1 MHIITG
7 GTGHVGSALTEA
19 LLKKGEKVTIISRSS
34 EKAQEWISKGANFA
48 VADIYDTTALHEI
61 FNKGKTVFL
70 LNPSADP
77 MTDTTLQER
86 KTVTS
91 LVEAL
96 KYSGV
101 EKVVVESTAG
111 AQPGNN
117 NGDLG
122 ILYELE
128 QQISRLSYP
137 YSIIRPA
144 YYMSNWD
151 SALKMITKNGE
162 LVSFIP
168 AELKIPMVAPKDI
181 GELAATLMTKKD
193 SPKFN
198 QIQGPETYSP
208 NHVATTFSKALNRE
222 VRVSVVP
229 KEKWKNTFKAMGF
242 SERAAESYSRM
253 TEISVNS
260 CFEMQGDFVKGAT
273 TLQQYIDDLVKKT
286 NVQH

>member
-1 MHIITG
+1 MNIITG
-7 GTGHVGSALTEA
+7 GTGHVGSALADA
-19 LLKKGEKVTIISRSS
+19 LLKKGKKVTIISRNS

-48 VADIYDTTALHEI
+48 VADIYDTPALHEI
-61 FNKGKTVFL
+61 FKKGKTIFV

-77 MTDTTLQER
+77 MTDTTVQER
-86 KTVTS
+86 KTVAS

-101 EKVVVESTAG
+101 ERIVVESTAG

-128 QQISRLSYP
+128 QQISRLDYS

-151 SALKMITKNGE
+151 SSLKMISENGE
-162 LVSFIP
+162 LISFIP
-168 AELKIPMVAPKDI
+168 AELKIPMVAPRDI
-181 GELAATLMTKKD
+181 GELAATLMTEKN
-193 SPKFN
+193 SPKLN
-198 QIQGPETYSP
+198 QIQGPEMYSP
-208 NHVATTFSKALNRE
+208 NDVAVAFSKALHKEIRLK
-222 VRVSVVP
+222 VIP
-229 KEKWKNTFKAMGF
+229 KEKRKSTYKSMGF
-242 SERAAESYSRM
+242 SEQAAESYSRM

-260 CFEMQGDFVKGAT
+260 GFKMEDNFVKGAT
-273 TLQQYIDDLVKKT
+273 TLQQYIDELVKG
-286 NVQH
+286 